1 MGEVCDVQ
9 ELAELTRWRESSGR
23 ITGRYGVAG
32 GPEDGAREELKGLQ
46 RFRVASGKKEHWV
59 RAKSSVVCWVG
70 RGAGSP
76 SLLCKH

>member
-23 ITGRYGVAG
+23 IIGRYGVAG

-46 RFRVASGKKEHWV
+46 RFRVASGKKALV
-59 RAKSSVVCWVG
+59 TGQIVGSVLGGLWSRVTIT
-70 RGAGSP
+70 A
-76 SLLCKH
+76 L